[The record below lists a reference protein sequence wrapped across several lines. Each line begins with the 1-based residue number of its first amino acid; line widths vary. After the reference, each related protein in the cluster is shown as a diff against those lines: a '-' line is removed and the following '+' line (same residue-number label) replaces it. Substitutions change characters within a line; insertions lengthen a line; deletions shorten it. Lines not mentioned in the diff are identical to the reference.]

1 MRIDLF
7 TRPWQKKQSQDTII
21 KFIKTLVNFMIENDT
36 NDITYVRS
44 VADKPNEIQHYW
56 ESLSNSNTQQKSKN
70 IIFDKSK
77 VTYIK

>member
-21 KFIKTLVNFMIENDT
+21 KFIKTLVNFMSENHTD
-36 NDITYVRS
+36 DITYVRS
-44 VADKPNEIQHYW
+44 VADKPNEIQHYL
-56 ESLSNSNTQQKSKN
+56 ESLPNSNTQEKSKS

-77 VTYIK
+77 